1 MKTTSERREA
11 TDGFAGYESK
21 FGNWDNRAAVRS
33 RPRRFID
40 APGLESQL
48 FFPPESVP
56 AVSHHLVTRRGPDV
70 VSQVLLRSLYQYLYF
85 TTMLEQVAVLPVTS
99 DISVGLSGYPV
110 PEAMRADA
118 FKITTD
124 EAWHAQFCYDFAQEL
139 VRATRV
145 GADSVAEPRFVGALA
160 QTRRTFD
167 PKIRHLADLAFAVV
181 SETLV
186 SALLSDIPYDKRLP
200 RPVREL
206 VSDHAADEGRHH
218 AYFRSF
224 LRWLWPQLTDNE
236 RVLIGARVPEFVR
249 LFLAA
254 DLRSVTSI
262 LRASGLPPTEIKE
275 IISDSYP
282 ETPGTDLRIAARS
295 TVRSFCE
302 VGALALPQ
310 VHEAFLISGLLGD
323 E

>member
-1 MKTTSERREA
+1 MNTVSERRAA
-11 TDGFAGYESK
+11 TDGLPAYESK
-21 FGNWDNRAAVRS
+21 FGNWDNRASVRS
-33 RPRRFID
+33 RPRRFIN
-40 APGLESQL
+40 APDIKSRV

-56 AVSHHLVTRRGPDV
+56 AVSHDLVIRRGPDV
-70 VSQVLLRSLYQYLYF
+70 VSEILVRSLYQYLHF
-85 TTMLEQVAVLPVTS
+85 TTTLEQVAVLPVTS
-99 DISVGLSGYPV
+99 DISLGLSGYSV
-110 PEAMRADA
+110 PEAMLADA

-124 EAWHAQFCYDFAQEL
+124 EAWHAQFCYDFTQEL
-139 VRATRV
+139 VRATKV

-160 QTRRTFD
+160 QTRGTFD
-167 PKIRHLADLAFAVV
+167 PNVRRLVDLAFAVV

-186 SALLSDIPYDKRLP
+186 SVLLADIPYDKRLP

-224 LRWLWPQLTDNE
+224 LRWLWPQLTDTE
-236 RVLIGARVPEFVR
+236 HVLIGARIPEFVR

-275 IISDSYP
+275 VIGDSY
-282 ETPGTDLRIAARS
+282 TTSSGTDLRVAARS
-295 TVRSFCE
+295 TVRGFCE
-302 VGALALPQ
+302 VGALALPE
-310 VHEAFLISGLLGD
+310 VHEAFVTAGLLGD